1 MGMTQI
7 AVKLPE
13 HLVAAV
19 DQLVADGA
27 FASRSAAVRRGLEDM
42 VDRQRRS
49 RIDREF
55 AEGFRRSPDTAQELA
70 DATRLAVGAIDDE
83 PWVKWW

>member
-1 MGMTQI
+1 MTQI

-19 DQLVADGA
+19 DKLVADGA
-27 FASRSAAVRRGLEDM
+27 FASRSAAVRRGIEDM

-55 AEGFRRSPDTAQELA
+55 AEGFRHSPDTAQEVA
-70 DATRLAVGAIDDE
+70 DATRLAVDAIDDE